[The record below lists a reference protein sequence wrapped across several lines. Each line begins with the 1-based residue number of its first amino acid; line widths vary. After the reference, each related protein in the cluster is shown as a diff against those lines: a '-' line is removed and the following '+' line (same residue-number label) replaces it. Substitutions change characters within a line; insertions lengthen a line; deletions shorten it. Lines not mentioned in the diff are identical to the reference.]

1 MLGQRCH
8 KIKNKREEEEEK
20 KCRCPKVVR
29 YSNIAIVC
37 CKRVHRSEHDESNSG
52 KVMRLSQGTVAIQ
65 LYFDRGKKIKYTHE
79 PIKLENEEKKMWLC
93 VW

>member
-8 KIKNKREEEEEK
+8 KIKNKREEEENEEEEK
-20 KCRCPKVVR
+20 KCRCPKVVC

-65 LYFDRGKKIKYTHE
+65 LYFDRGKKNQIYT
-79 PIKLENEEKKMWLC
+79 
-93 VW
+93 